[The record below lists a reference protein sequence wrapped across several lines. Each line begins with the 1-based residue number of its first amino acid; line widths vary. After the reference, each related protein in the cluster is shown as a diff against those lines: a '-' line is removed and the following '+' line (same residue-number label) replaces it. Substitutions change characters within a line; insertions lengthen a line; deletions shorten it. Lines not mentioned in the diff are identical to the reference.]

1 MTAAAVVVVNYNGGE
16 LLRRCLLSVLA
27 QQPAAD
33 EVVVVDNASS
43 DGSAEQLPKGV
54 TLLRQA
60 DNRGFGAG
68 VNAGLAATR
77 APFVMTLNP
86 DTELLPGCLAA
97 ASAALDADQ
106 ALGSVAPRVLS
117 AGDTGRIDANGI
129 GLTSMLGHINCDNG
143 LREADLA
150 GEARAVLGPL
160 GGAALW
166 RRSALERAGD
176 FAEHWFLYW
185 EDVDLALRLQRAG
198 HGCVTAPDARV
209 THVGGGT
216 IGRLGAANVFYM
228 TRNHWPCL
236 AGALPAGL
244 LFERF
249 GAFLIAPLRAA
260 FLYARGG
267 QALAAIA
274 GILCGALLVPVALWR
289 RRALSRIG
297 PAEGTAKRLR
307 ALMLGADA
315 NRLAM
320 KAAP

>member
-1 MTAAAVVVVNYNGGE
+1 MTSAAVVVVNYNGGE
-16 LLRRCLLSVLA
+16 LLRRCLASVLA
-27 QQPAAD
+27 QQPAAH
-33 EVVVVDNASS
+33 EVVVVDNASTDS
-43 DGSAEQLPKGV
+43 SVDQLPEGV
-54 TLLRQA
+54 TLLRQP

-68 VNAGLAATR
+68 VNAGLTATR
-77 APFVMTLNP
+77 SPFVLTLNP
-86 DTELLPGCLAA
+86 DTELLPGFLAA
-97 ASAALDADQ
+97 ATAALDADET
-106 ALGSVAPRVLS
+106 LGSVAPRVLS
-117 AGDTGRIDANGI
+117 AEDPARIDANGI

-143 LREADLA
+143 LRDQDVGSEP
-150 GEARAVLGPL
+150 RAVLGPL

-166 RRSALERAGD
+166 RRSALERAGG
-176 FAEHWFLYW
+176 FPERWFLYW

-198 HGCVTAPDARV
+198 HGCLTVADACV
-209 THVGGGT
+209 THVGGGS

-228 TRNHWPCL
+228 ARNHWPCL

-249 GAFLIAPLRAA
+249 PAFLIAPLRAA

-267 QALAAIA
+267 QALAAFA

-289 RRALSRIG
+289 RRTLSRIG
-297 PAEGTAKRLR
+297 PAEGAAKRLR

-320 KAAP
+320 KAAS